1 MLRWRAL
8 LAAASRRCIAFSR
21 ESLQA
26 SFVVFAS
33 RFFRAERAG
42 CDAGTTLRLLLRRV
56 WGARKHAAQ
65 EFAFD
70 LKLFANSIDLVLADF
85 AGPMECHFELLPL
98 LQSTAK
104 PTLGSV

>member
-1 MLRWRAL
+1 
-8 LAAASRRCIAFSR
+8 
-21 ESLQA
+21 
-26 SFVVFAS
+26 
-33 RFFRAERAG
+33 
-42 CDAGTTLRLLLRRV
+42 V
-56 WGARKHAAQ
+56 WGARRHAAQ

-85 AGPMECHFELLPL
+85 AGPMERHFELLPL